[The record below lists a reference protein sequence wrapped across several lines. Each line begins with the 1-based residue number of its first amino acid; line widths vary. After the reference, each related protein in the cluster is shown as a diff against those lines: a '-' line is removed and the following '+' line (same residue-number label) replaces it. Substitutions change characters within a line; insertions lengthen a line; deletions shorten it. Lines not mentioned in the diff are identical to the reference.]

1 MFVKPVKTKSN
12 TQIKSTERKKICAKI
27 GAKFNI
33 SEDDLSKLFPNKG
46 TMNQLKLVAHNGQAV
61 SVYTNDKRPMFFEI
75 SKGPDDSVTDQQL
88 FPTVYAL
95 WILPDMV
102 PVFTTHAAVLPRLAA
117 GADLMLPGNMS
128 LCVCVCV

>member
-27 GAKFNI
+27 GTKFNI
-33 SEDDLSKLFPNKG
+33 SEHDLNKLFPSKG
-46 TMNQLKLVAHNGQAV
+46 AMNHLKILAHSGQTV
-61 SVYTNDKRPMFFEI
+61 SVYTNDKLPMFFEI
-75 SKGPDDSVTDQQL
+75 SRGPDDDMTDQQL
-88 FPTVYAL
+88 FPTVYSL

-117 GADLMLPGNMS
+117 GADLMLPGNVR
-128 LCVCVCV
+128 LCV